1 MSAKKQPRLKR
12 VRRRPAS
19 NAQARFP
26 KTCVDRRALRKSA
39 GRPPALSSYPIPSVP
54 HPDWG
59 TRLYSPRMT
68 AAPATTV
75 LTALNKCLARSNK
88 SRPPRKATKRR
99 NNSASVWKPKQAF
112 AALGKPH

>member
-1 MSAKKQPRLKR
+1 
-12 VRRRPAS
+12 
-19 NAQARFP
+19 
-26 KTCVDRRALRKSA
+26 
-39 GRPPALSSYPIPSVP
+39 
-54 HPDWG
+54 
-59 TRLYSPRMT
+59 MT

-112 AALGKPH
+112 ELVHIAKLILGSREIIIGALIALAMVLAAPAIEMLK